1 MARVCAADLSLY
13 FVPNF
18 SFPSAI
24 PQSLCVLCLLRGHS
38 GISPCYHVLLN
49 LSFPYGVSP
58 AGEGFSILTA
68 GRGVALMRVFTLSS
82 SSVQVEAL
90 SSKAPTAGQIPS
102 ALLPMIN
109 FTSGNQAEFSSEQ
122 LNILLSHTH
131 AYTY

>member
-1 MARVCAADLSLY
+1 VARVCAADLSLY

-24 PQSLCVLCLLRGHS
+24 PQSLGVLCLLRGHS

-68 GRGVALMRVFTLSS
+68 GRGVALMSLLMSS
-82 SSVQVEAL
+82 QSPPV
-90 SSKAPTAGQIPS
+90 PS
-102 ALLPMIN
+102 R
-109 FTSGNQAEFSSEQ
+109 
-122 LNILLSHTH
+122 
-131 AYTY
+131 